1 MKRKPQ
7 EDSFLKYIQVSCKI
21 KLQTNEGYKKVRTFG
36 QPRKAE
42 GKKRMEK
49 MKIFKVYLDD
59 GRNFFRVR
67 IPAFDEKQA
76 VDFFDGNGKIIAVRE
91 ETEYLGICSDWL
103 EEQLRKT
110 DMNVDERILISRIVK
125 NCGLGY

>member
-1 MKRKPQ
+1 M
-7 EDSFLKYIQVSCKI
+7 VSCNI
-21 KLQTNEGYKKVRTFG
+21 KLQTNEGYKKSPNVRTA
-36 QPRKAE
+36 PESR

-49 MKIFKVYLDD
+49 MKIFKVYVDD
-59 GRNFFRVR
+59 GRNVFRVR

-76 VDFFDGNGKIIAVRE
+76 VDYFDGNGKIIAVRE

-110 DMNVDERILISRIVK
+110 DMNASERILISRIVK